1 MCLFIEV
8 ENSNKSQRK
17 EDEFFLE
24 ERILSRVWG
33 NVYVPKCKT

>member
-17 EDEFFLE
+17 EDEFFFGRKDFVEGLAE
-24 ERILSRVWG
+24 CL
-33 NVYVPKCKT
+33 CT